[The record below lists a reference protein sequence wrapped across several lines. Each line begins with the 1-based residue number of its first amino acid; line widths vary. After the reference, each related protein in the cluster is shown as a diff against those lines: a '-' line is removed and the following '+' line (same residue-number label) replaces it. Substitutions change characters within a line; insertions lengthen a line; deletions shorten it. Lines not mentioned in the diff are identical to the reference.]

1 MEIGFFIGMFVL
13 GAVMGSFLACQ
24 AWRLHYKDTGKK
36 KLGKRSVCLSCGKQL
51 KWYDNIP
58 LFSWIILGGKC
69 RYCKKKIGIM
79 EILSEVLM
87 GLAFLGATLALEP
100 IGTDLPGGVL
110 FGLILLLITVLGF
123 LAIYDGMWGE
133 LPNFVLVIAL
143 ALAVGIVGCK
153 IWRYGFSPSM
163 LWNLLGAVLLL
174 GGIYLGLYLISRG
187 KWVGS
192 GDWVLGLIIGLSLGE
207 AWLALIVLCLSNCLG
222 LIIMYPT
229 ARKKKNAKIY
239 FGPFLV
245 VAFVVVLI
253 FAKVLNGLVFKQ
265 LMLK

>member
-13 GAVMGSFLACQ
+13 GTVMGSFLACQ
-24 AWRLHYKDTGKK
+24 AWRLHYKDVGGK
-36 KLGKRSVCLSCGKQL
+36 KLGQRSVCLSCNKQL

-58 LFSWIILGGKC
+58 IFSWILLGGKC
-69 RYCKKKIGIM
+69 RYCKKKIGMM
-79 EILSEVLM
+79 EILAELLM
-87 GLAFLGATLALEP
+87 GLAFLGVALALNPFEMTLLGKM
-100 IGTDLPGGVL
+100 IFVL
-110 FGLILLLITVLGF
+110 DLLLVTALGF

-133 LPNFVLVIAL
+133 LPSFMLVIAL
-143 ALAVGIVGCK
+143 VLAAGVAGCK
-153 IWRYGFSPSM
+153 IWLYGFSLPM
-163 LWNLLGAVLLL
+163 LWNLLGAVAIL
-174 GGIYLGLYLISRG
+174 GGIYLVLYLVSRG

-192 GDWVLGLIIGLSLGE
+192 GDWVLGLIIALSLSE

-229 ARKKKNAKIY
+229 VRKKKNQKIY

-245 VAFVVVLI
+245 MAFVIVLV
-253 FAKVLNGLVFKQ
+253 FAKVLNGLIFKQ